1 MFKLKLKKN
10 KNGRMIPDYEYRD
23 PLTGINRNKLIKRP
37 FGIVRSYDPHM
48 QESNIKPE
56 FAKLY
61 EFSEKEKDGEVNGLF
76 SFAGSIK
83 ELNKILIN

>member
-1 MFKLKLKKN
+1 
-10 KNGRMIPDYEYRD
+10 
-23 PLTGINRNKLIKRP
+23 
-37 FGIVRSYDPHM
+37 M

-61 EFSEKEKDGEVNGLF
+61 EFSEKEKDGEVSCLF
-76 SFAGSIK
+76 SFVGNVG

>member
-1 MFKLKLKKN
+1 
-10 KNGRMIPDYEYRD
+10 
-23 PLTGINRNKLIKRP
+23 
-37 FGIVRSYDPHM
+37 M

-76 SFAGSIK
+76 SFAGSVRGLK
-83 ELNKILIN
+83 EKLKICQQ